1 MTKET
6 ILAAVNALPD
16 QVTLDELIERFIFI
30 EKVEEGFAAI
40 NHGESKTHEEVIK
53 LVQSWQK

>member
-16 QVTLDELIERFIFI
+16 HVTLDELIERLIFI
-30 EKVEEGFAAI
+30 EKIEEGFAAI
-40 NHGESKTHEEVIK
+40 EHGESQTHEEVVK

>member
-16 QVTLDELIERFIFI
+16 QVTLDELIERLIFI
-30 EKVEEGFAAI
+30 EKIEEGRRQSEA
-40 NHGESKTHEEVIK
+40 GETISQEEVRRQ
-53 LVQSWQK
+53 VQSWFK

>member
-16 QVTLDELIERFIFI
+16 QVTLDELMERLIFI

-40 NHGESKTHEEVIK
+40 NLGESKTNEEVLK